1 MFRRTIKTQ
10 YQSTWL
16 SIHFSP
22 NAAVHSF
29 FAALVSQSKSYSLS
43 SVCKIDEIFSL
54 LFTLLKIS
62 PLELMLG
69 WLFSKVSNHPLPDL
83 CIDTITKNRTGVHE
97 HSPLQKN
104 VKQYQYSSQN
114 ILHNRRSQ
122 GDTIYPHVTVMLPA
136 ITPRFWKVRVT
147 ELLIWHMRLSA
158 NVCPLFF
165 STISFTSIF

>member
-1 MFRRTIKTQ
+1 
-10 YQSTWL
+10 
-16 SIHFSP
+16 
-22 NAAVHSF
+22 
-29 FAALVSQSKSYSLS
+29 
-43 SVCKIDEIFSL
+43 
-54 LFTLLKIS
+54 
-62 PLELMLG
+62 LELTLG

-122 GDTIYPHVTVMLPA
+122 EDTIYPHVTVMLPA

-147 ELLIWHMRLSA
+147 ELLKWHMRLSA
-158 NVCPLFF
+158 NICLLFF
-165 STISFTSIF
+165 STIPFSSTF